1 VSDSEKPTLLV
12 IDGHSLAFRAF
23 YALPLESFQTSGGQY
38 TNAIHGFLS
47 MFLTILQ
54 AEKPTHV
61 AVAFDI
67 SRYSFRTAEYPEY
80 KGTRGETPPEFI
92 GQVPLLQEALHAMRI
107 PTMQMENY
115 EADDILAT
123 LATKGEAAGMRV
135 LVVSG
140 DRDTFQLV
148 TDEVTVLYP
157 SARGVSEL
165 KRYTPDAVEERYG
178 IRPHQY
184 PDIAALVGET
194 SDNLPGVDK
203 VGEKTAV
210 KWIQQYGSL
219 DEVIAHRDEI
229 VGVVGNNLREQ
240 LANVERNA
248 RLNKLVRTL
257 DLPIDIADL
266 VCVPI
271 EPNEVVE
278 VFDRL
283 QFRTLKQRVL
293 QFGGSGIDAG
303 NSSAIAEHS
312 AARVP
317 VREQISS
324 PTPIH
329 LGDEELA
336 KWLSDHS
343 DSRVAVV
350 IEQGDDG
357 LVIGLATADACVRSI
372 RASDSLDH
380 VAFDTW
386 LASSAP
392 KLVHDGKLLGHLLSD
407 NGLSLAGIARDTRV
421 AAWLND
427 SASKS
432 LALVDIARSLTGLD
446 VPVAD
451 PNELVP
457 SVDPASVAITAWI
470 LTQLDAELE
479 ILLDEGQ
486 QSIERDIEIPLIPIL
501 MDMERV
507 GIAMDV
513 TILDDIYRRVTE
525 TADSTAQKLFSMI
538 GREINLS
545 SPKQLQEVLFDQLDM
560 PKTRATKTGF
570 STDAA
575 SLADLQASTPHPF
588 LDGLLEHREQ
598 TKLAQIVEGLR
609 KSVQPDGRIHTTYDQ
624 TGTTTGRLSSSEPN
638 LQNIPIRSETGAE
651 IRAAFVADRH
661 HDGLLTA
668 DYSQIEMRIMAHLSG
683 DESLVAAFQSG
694 EDLHRFVGA
703 KVFGVEPGDVT
714 PAMRTK
720 VKAMSYGLAYGLSAF
735 GLAKQL
741 RIDNKEAKS
750 LMSDYFSRFGGVR
763 DYLRSV
769 VEQARKDLFTRTVFG
784 RKRQFRDLASS
795 NRLVRDN
802 AERAALNAP
811 IQGTSA
817 DIMKIAMI
825 RAAEGVR
832 NASLSSR
839 LLLQVHDELI
849 FEIAPGETEKL
860 HSIVEEAMEHAV
872 KLSVP
877 LDVQVGIG
885 SSWKAAGH

>member
-1 VSDSEKPTLLV
+1 VSATEKPTLLV

-23 YALPLESFQTSGGQY
+23 YALPLESFQTSGGQH

-92 GQVPLLQEALHAMRI
+92 GQVPLLQEALRAMRI
-107 PTMQMENY
+107 ETMQIENY

-123 LATKGEAAGMRV
+123 LATKGEAAGLEV

-148 TDEVTVLYP
+148 TDKVTVLYP

-165 KRYTPDAVEERYG
+165 KRYTPAAVEERYG
-178 IRPHQY
+178 IRPDQY

-219 DEVIAHRDEI
+219 DEVLAHRDEI
-229 VGVVGNNLREQ
+229 GGVVGNNLREQ
-240 LANVERNA
+240 IGNVERNA
-248 RLNKLVRTL
+248 RLNKLVRDLELPVPL
-257 DLPIDIADL
+257 DGLIRR
-266 VCVPI
+266 PI
-271 EPNEVVE
+271 EPTEVVE

-283 QFRTLKQRVL
+283 QFRSLKQRVL
-293 QFGGSGIDAG
+293 QFGG
-303 NSSAIAEHS
+303 
-312 AARVP
+312 AAADVATAP
-317 VREQISS
+317 PTHAPSTPIREQI
-324 PTPIH
+324 PAPVPRH
-329 LGDEELA
+329 MGDEELA
-336 KWLSDHS
+336 KWLTDNA
-343 DSRVAVV
+343 DERIGLF
-350 IEQGDDG
+350 IERGDDG
-357 LVIGLATADACVRSI
+357 FAIGLATHDVCVRSV
-372 RASDSLDH
+372 RATDSLDH
-380 VAFDTW
+380 VAFDAW
-386 LASSAP
+386 LAGTTP
-392 KLVHDGKLLGHLLSD
+392 KIVHDGKALGHLLAEFD
-407 NGLSLAGIARDTRV
+407 LSLGGIVRDTRV
-421 AAWLND
+421 AAWLLD
-427 SASKS
+427 SSTKS
-432 LALVDIARSLTGLD
+432 LVLPDIARALTGLD

-457 SVDPASVAITAWI
+457 SVDPSSTATTAWI

-479 ILLDEGQ
+479 GRLDEGQ
-486 QSIERDIEIPLIPIL
+486 QSIEREIEVPLIPVL
-501 MDMERV
+501 LDMERV
-507 GIAMDV
+507 GIAMDAG
-513 TILDDIYRRVTE
+513 ILDDIYRRLTV
-525 TADSTAQKLFSMI
+525 TADAKAAELFAMI
-538 GREINLS
+538 GTEMNLS
-545 SPKQLQEVLFDQLDM
+545 SPKQLQEVLFGTLGM
-560 PKTRATKTGF
+560 PKTRATKTGY

-575 SLADLQASTPHPF
+575 SLADLQASNPHPF

-598 TKLAQIVEGLR
+598 TKLAQIVEVLR
-609 KSVQPDGRIHTTYDQ
+609 KSIQPDGRIHTTYDQ

-638 LQNIPIRSETGAE
+638 LQNIPIRSDVGAQ
-651 IRAAFVADRH
+651 IRAAFVSDPSHER
-661 HDGLLTA
+661 LLTA

-683 DESLVAAFQSG
+683 DEGLIEAFRSG
-694 EDLHRFVGA
+694 EDLHRYVGA
-703 KVFGVEPGDVT
+703 KVFGVDPGDVT
-714 PAMRTK
+714 PAMRSK

-741 RIDNKEAKS
+741 RIDNEEAKS
-750 LMSDYFSRFGGVR
+750 LMSDYFDRFGGVR

-769 VEQARKDLFTRTVFG
+769 VEQARKDLFTTTVFG
-784 RKRQFRDLASS
+784 RKRQFGDLASS
-795 NRLVRDN
+795 NRMVRDN

-825 RAAEGVR
+825 RAVEGLH

-849 FEIAPGETEKL
+849 FEVAPGETDRL
-860 HSIVEEAMEHAV
+860 RGIVEVAMEHAV
-872 KLSVP
+872 ALSVP
-877 LDVQVGIG
+877 LDVQIG
-885 SSWKAAGH
+885 LGLSWKEAGH

>member
-1 VSDSEKPTLLV
+1 MSDTEKPTLLI

-23 YALPLESFQTSGGQY
+23 YALPLESFQTSGGQH

-92 GQVPLLQEALHAMRI
+92 GQVPLLQEALRAMRI
-107 PTMQMENY
+107 ETLQMENY

-123 LATKGEAAGMRV
+123 LATKGEAAGLDV

-148 TDEVTVLYP
+148 TDKVTVLYP

-165 KRYTPDAVEERYG
+165 KRYTPAAVEERYG

-219 DEVIAHRDEI
+219 DEVLAHRDEI
-229 VGVVGNNLREQ
+229 GGVVGNNLREQ
-240 LANVERNA
+240 IGNVERNA
-248 RLNKLVRTL
+248 KLNKLVRNLELPVPL
-257 DLPIDIADL
+257 DGL
-266 VCVPI
+266 VRQPI
-271 EPNEVVE
+271 EPAEVVE

-283 QFRTLKQRVL
+283 QFRSLKQRVL
-293 QFGGSGIDAG
+293 QFGGVSADA
-303 NSSAIAEHS
+303 STAAET
-312 AARVP
+312 APNTP
-317 VREQISS
+317 VREQVPA
-324 PTPIH
+324 PTPRH
-329 LGDEELA
+329 MGDEELA
-336 KWLSDHS
+336 KWLTDNA
-343 DSRVAVV
+343 DARIGLF
-350 IEQGDDG
+350 IERADDG
-357 LVIGLATADACVRSI
+357 LAIGLATDDISVRSV
-372 RASDSLDH
+372 RVSGSLDH
-380 VAFDTW
+380 VAFDAW
-386 LASSAP
+386 LAGPSP
-392 KLVHDGKLLGHLLSD
+392 KLVHDGKALAHLLAEFD
-407 NGLSLAGIARDTRV
+407 LRLGGIVRDTRV
-421 AAWLND
+421 AAWLLD
-427 SASKS
+427 SSTKS
-432 LALVDIARSLTGLD
+432 LALVDVARSLTGLD
-446 VPVAD
+446 VPTAD

-457 SVDPASVAITAWI
+457 SVDPASTATTAWI
-470 LTQLDAELE
+470 ITQLHSELE
-479 ILLDEGQ
+479 VRLDEGQ
-486 QSIERDIEIPLIPIL
+486 QSIEREIEVPLIPIL
-501 MDMERV
+501 VDMERA
-507 GIAMDV
+507 GIAMDAA
-513 TILDDIYRRVTE
+513 ILDDIYERLTSA
-525 TADSTAQKLFSMI
+525 ADAKAAELFAMI
-538 GREINLS
+538 GTEMNLS
-545 SPKQLQEVLFDQLDM
+545 SPKQLQEVLFEKLGM
-560 PKTRATKTGF
+560 PKTRATKTGY

-575 SLADLQASTPHPF
+575 SLADLQASNPHPF

-598 TKLAQIVEGLR
+598 TKLAQIVEVLR
-609 KSVQPDGRIHTTYDQ
+609 KSIQADGRIHTTFDQ

-638 LQNIPIRSETGAE
+638 LQNIPIRSDVGAQ
-651 IRAAFVADRH
+651 IRAAFVSDAAHER
-661 HDGLLTA
+661 LLTA

-683 DESLVAAFQSG
+683 DEGLIEAFKSG

-703 KVFGVEPGDVT
+703 KVFSVDPADVT
-714 PAMRTK
+714 PAMRSK

-750 LMSDYFSRFGGVR
+750 LMSDYFARFGGVR

-769 VEQARKDLFTRTVFG
+769 VEQARKDLFTTTVFG
-784 RKRQFRDLASS
+784 RKRQFGDLASS
-795 NRLVRDN
+795 NRMVRDN

-825 RAAEGVR
+825 RAVEAVR

-849 FEIAPGETEKL
+849 FEVAPGETDRL
-860 HSIVEEAMEHAV
+860 RVIVEEAMEQAV
-872 KLSVP
+872 SLTVP
-877 LDVQVGIG
+877 LDVQIG
-885 SSWKAAGH
+885 LGLSWKEAGH

>member
-1 VSDSEKPTLLV
+1 MSDTEKPTLLI

-23 YALPLESFQTSGGQY
+23 YALPLESFQTSGGQH

-92 GQVPLLQEALHAMRI
+92 GQVPLLQEALRAMRI
-107 PTMQMENY
+107 ETIQIENY

-123 LATKGEAAGMRV
+123 LATKGEAAGLDV

-148 TDEVTVLYP
+148 TDKVTVLYP

-165 KRYTPDAVEERYG
+165 KRYTPAAVEERYG
-178 IRPHQY
+178 IRPDQY

-219 DEVIAHRDEI
+219 DEVLAHRDEI
-229 VGVVGNNLREQ
+229 GGVVGNNLREQ
-240 LANVERNA
+240 IGNVERNA
-248 RLNKLVRTL
+248 RLNKLVRDLELPVPL
-257 DLPIDIADL
+257 DGL
-266 VCVPI
+266 VRQPI
-271 EPNEVVE
+271 EPDEVVE

-283 QFRTLKQRVL
+283 QFRSLKQRVL
-293 QFGGSGIDAG
+293 QFGGATSAGATASGVSE
-303 NSSAIAEHS
+303 SSFPA
-312 AARVP
+312 
-317 VREQISS
+317 REQVLA
-324 PTPIH
+324 PTPRH
-329 LGDEELA
+329 MGDEELA
-336 KWLSDHS
+336 KWLADNVE
-343 DSRVAVV
+343 SRIGLFV
-350 IEQGDDG
+350 EQADDG
-357 LVIGLATADACVRSI
+357 LAIGLATHEVSVRSV
-372 RASDSLDH
+372 RVNESLDH
-380 VAFDTW
+380 VAFDAW
-386 LASSAP
+386 LAGPGP
-392 KLVHDGKLLGHLLSD
+392 KIVHDGKALGHLLSD
-407 NGLSLAGIARDTRV
+407 FGLTLGGVVRDTRI
-421 AAWLND
+421 AAWLLD
-427 SASKS
+427 SSTKS
-432 LALVDIARSLTGLD
+432 LALADVARLLTGLD

-457 SVDPASVAITAWI
+457 SVDPASTATAAWT
-470 LTQLDAELE
+470 LTQLDTELE
-479 ILLDEGQ
+479 VRLDEGQ
-486 QSIERDIEIPLIPIL
+486 QSVEREIEIPLIPVL
-501 MDMERV
+501 LDMERA
-507 GIAMDV
+507 GIAMDES
-513 TILDDIYRRVTE
+513 ILDDIYARLTS
-525 TADSTAQKLFSMI
+525 TADAKAAELFAMI
-538 GREINLS
+538 GTEMNLS
-545 SPKQLQEVLFDQLDM
+545 SPKQLQEVLFEKLGM
-560 PKTRATKTGF
+560 PKTRATKTGY

-575 SLADLQASTPHPF
+575 SLADLQASNPHPF

-598 TKLAQIVEGLR
+598 TKLAQIVEVLR
-609 KSVQPDGRIHTTYDQ
+609 KSIQADGRIHTTFDQ

-638 LQNIPIRSETGAE
+638 LQNIPIRSDVGAQ
-651 IRAAFVADRH
+651 IRAAFVSDSAHER
-661 HDGLLTA
+661 LLTA

-683 DESLVAAFQSG
+683 DEGLIEAFKSG

-703 KVFGVEPGDVT
+703 KVFSVDPADVT
-714 PAMRTK
+714 PAMRSK

-750 LMSDYFSRFGGVR
+750 LMSDYFARFGGVR

-769 VEQARKDLFTRTVFG
+769 VEQARKDLFTTTVFG
-784 RKRQFRDLASS
+784 RKRQFGDLASS
-795 NRLVRDN
+795 NRMVRDN

-825 RAAEGVR
+825 RAVEAVR

-849 FEIAPGETEKL
+849 FEVAPGETDRL
-860 HSIVEEAMEHAV
+860 RVIVEEAMEHAV
-872 KLSVP
+872 ALTVP
-877 LDVQVGIG
+877 LDVQIG
-885 SSWKAAGH
+885 LGLSWKEAGH

>member
-1 VSDSEKPTLLV
+1 MSDSEKPTLLV

-23 YALPLESFQTSGGQY
+23 YALPIESFVTAGGQH

-67 SRYSFRTAEYPEY
+67 SRYSFRTVEYPEY

-92 GQVPLLQEALHAMRI
+92 GQVPLLQEALHAMAI
-107 PTMQMENY
+107 PTIQMENY

-123 LATKGEAAGMRV
+123 LATKGEAAGMDV

-148 TDEVTVLYP
+148 TEKVTVLYP
-157 SARGVSEL
+157 SARGVAEL

-219 DEVIAHRDEI
+219 DEVLAHRDEI
-229 VGVVGNNLREQ
+229 GGVVGNNLREQ
-240 LANVERNA
+240 IANVERNA

-257 DLPIDIADL
+257 DLPFAIDEL
-266 VCVPI
+266 VRKPI
-271 EPNEVVE
+271 DGSAVVD

-293 QFGGSGIDAG
+293 QFGGVASADIPTEPAAVAPTVIEADA
-303 NSSAIAEHS
+303 
-312 AARVP
+312 
-317 VREQISS
+317 
-324 PTPIH
+324 PTPRH

-336 KWLSDHS
+336 TWLGKRSGE
-343 DSRVAVV
+343 RIGLIV
-350 IEQGDDG
+350 ERGDDG
-357 LVIGLATADACVRSI
+357 LVLGLATTTESVRSV
-372 RASDSLDH
+372 RVSGSLDH
-380 VAFDTW
+380 VAFDAW

-392 KLVHDGKLLGHLLSD
+392 KVVHDGKALTHLLRD
-407 NGLSLAGIARDTRV
+407 HDLTLAGIVRDTRV
-421 AAWLND
+421 AAWLLD
-427 SASKS
+427 STAKS
-432 LALVDIARSLTGLD
+432 LRLPDIARSLAGLD
-446 VPVAD
+446 VPVPD

-457 SVDPASVAITAWI
+457 TVDAASLATTAWV
-470 LTQLDAELE
+470 LTQLDVVLE
-479 ILLDEGQ
+479 QRLDEGQ
-486 QSIERDIEIPLIPIL
+486 QSVEREIEVPLIPVL
-501 MDMERV
+501 AEMEHN
-507 GIAMDV
+507 GIALDRA
-513 TILDDIYRRVTE
+513 ILDRLY
-525 TADSTAQKLFSMI
+525 DSLTGRANAIAGELYAMI
-538 GREINLS
+538 GKEVNLS
-545 SPKQLQEVLFDQLDM
+545 SPKQLQEILFEQLEM
-560 PKTRATKTGF
+560 PKTRSTKTGY

-575 SLADLQASTPHPF
+575 ALADLQESNPHPF
-588 LDGLLEHREQ
+588 LDGLLAHREQ
-598 TKLAQIVEGLR
+598 TKLAQMVESLR
-609 KSVQPDGRIHTTYDQ
+609 SSIGPDGRIHTTYDQ
-624 TGTTTGRLSSSEPN
+624 TGTTTGRISSTDPN
-638 LQNIPIRSETGAE
+638 LQNIPIRSDVGAE
-651 IRAAFVADRH
+651 IRAAFVSDAAH
-661 HDGLLTA
+661 ETLLTA

-683 DESLVAAFQSG
+683 DEGLIEAFKSG

-703 KVFGVEPGDVT
+703 KVFGVDPADVT
-714 PAMRTK
+714 PAMRSK

-741 RIDNKEAKS
+741 RIENKEAKA
-750 LMSDYFSRFGGVR
+750 LMGDYFARFGGVR

-769 VEQARKDLFTRTVFG
+769 VEQARKDLFTTTVFG
-784 RKRQFRDLASS
+784 RKRPFGDLASS

-817 DIMKIAMI
+817 DIMKLAMI
-825 RAAEGVR
+825 RVAEAMR
-832 NASLSSR
+832 ANSLQSR
-839 LLLQVHDELI
+839 LLLQVHDELV
-849 FEIAPGETEKL
+849 FEVVAGETDTL
-860 HSIVEEAMEHAV
+860 RTIVEEAMEHATA
-872 KLSVP
+872 LSVP
-877 LDVQVGIG
+877 LDVQVGVG
-885 SSWKAAGH
+885 KSWKDAGH

>member
-1 VSDSEKPTLLV
+1 
-12 IDGHSLAFRAF
+12 
-23 YALPLESFQTSGGQY
+23 
-38 TNAIHGFLS
+38 

-92 GQVPLLQEALHAMRI
+92 GQVPLLQEALRAMRI
-107 PTMQMENY
+107 ETMQIENY

-123 LATKGEAAGMRV
+123 LATKGEAAGLDV

-148 TDEVTVLYP
+148 TDKVTVLYP

-165 KRYTPDAVEERYG
+165 KRYTPAAVEERYG
-178 IRPHQY
+178 IRPDQY

-219 DEVIAHRDEI
+219 DEVLAHRDEI
-229 VGVVGNNLREQ
+229 GGVVGNNLREQ
-240 LANVERNA
+240 IGNVERNA
-248 RLNKLVRTL
+248 RLNKLVRDLELPVPL
-257 DLPIDIADL
+257 DGL
-266 VCVPI
+266 VRQPI
-271 EPNEVVE
+271 EPDEVVE

-283 QFRTLKQRVL
+283 QFRSLKQRVL
-293 QFGGSGIDAG
+293 QFGGATSADATASGVSE
-303 NSSAIAEHS
+303 SSFPA
-312 AARVP
+312 
-317 VREQISS
+317 REQVLA
-324 PTPIH
+324 PTPRH
-329 LGDEELA
+329 MGDEELA
-336 KWLSDHS
+336 KWLADNVE
-343 DSRVAVV
+343 SRIGLFVERA
-350 IEQGDDG
+350 DDG
-357 LVIGLATADACVRSI
+357 LAIGLANHEVSVRSV
-372 RASDSLDH
+372 RVNESLDH
-380 VAFDTW
+380 VAFDAW
-386 LASSAP
+386 LAGPGP
-392 KLVHDGKLLGHLLSD
+392 KIVHDGKALGHLLSD
-407 NGLSLAGIARDTRV
+407 FGLTLGGVVRDTRI
-421 AAWLND
+421 AAWLLD
-427 SASKS
+427 SSTKS
-432 LALVDIARSLTGLD
+432 LALADVARSLTGLD

-457 SVDPASVAITAWI
+457 SVDPASTATAAWT
-470 LTQLDAELE
+470 LTQLDTELE
-479 ILLDEGQ
+479 VRLDEGQ
-486 QSIERDIEIPLIPIL
+486 QAVEREIEIPLIPVL
-501 MDMERV
+501 LDMERA
-507 GIAMDV
+507 GIAMDES
-513 TILDDIYRRVTE
+513 ILDDIYARLTS
-525 TADSTAQKLFSMI
+525 TADAKAAELFAMI
-538 GREINLS
+538 GTEMNLA
-545 SPKQLQEVLFDQLDM
+545 SPKQLQEVLFEKLGM
-560 PKTRATKTGF
+560 PKTRATKTGY

-575 SLADLQASTPHPF
+575 SLADLQASNPHPF

-598 TKLAQIVEGLR
+598 TKLAQIVEVLR
-609 KSVQPDGRIHTTYDQ
+609 KSIQADGRIHTTFDQ

-638 LQNIPIRSETGAE
+638 LQNIPIRSDVGAQ
-651 IRAAFVADRH
+651 IRAAFVSDSAHER
-661 HDGLLTA
+661 LLTA

-683 DESLVAAFQSG
+683 DEGLIEAFKSG
-694 EDLHRFVGA
+694 EDLHRYVGA
-703 KVFGVEPGDVT
+703 KVFSVDPADVT
-714 PAMRTK
+714 PAMRSK

-750 LMSDYFSRFGGVR
+750 LMSDYFARFGGVR

-769 VEQARKDLFTRTVFG
+769 VEQARKDLFTTTVFG
-784 RKRQFRDLASS
+784 RKRQFGDLASS
-795 NRLVRDN
+795 NRMVRDN

-825 RAAEGVR
+825 RAVEAVR

-849 FEIAPGETEKL
+849 FEVAPGETDRL
-860 HSIVEEAMEHAV
+860 RVIVEEAMEHAV
-872 KLSVP
+872 ALTVP
-877 LDVQVGIG
+877 LDVQIG
-885 SSWKAAGH
+885 LGLSWKEAGH

>member
-1 VSDSEKPTLLV
+1 MSDTEKPTLLI

-23 YALPLESFQTSGGQY
+23 YALPLESFQTSGGQH

-54 AEKPTHV
+54 AENPTHV

-92 GQVPLLQEALHAMRI
+92 GQVPLLQEALRAMRI
-107 PTMQMENY
+107 ETMQMENY

-123 LATKGEAAGMRV
+123 LATKGEAAGLDV

-148 TDEVTVLYP
+148 TDKVTVLYP

-165 KRYTPDAVEERYG
+165 KRYTPAAVEERYG
-178 IRPHQY
+178 IRPDQY

-219 DEVIAHRDEI
+219 DEVLAHRDEI
-229 VGVVGNNLREQ
+229 GGVVGNNLREQ
-240 LANVERNA
+240 IGNVERNA
-248 RLNKLVRTL
+248 KLNKLVRNLELPVPL
-257 DLPIDIADL
+257 DGL
-266 VCVPI
+266 VRQPI
-271 EPNEVVE
+271 EPAEVVE

-283 QFRTLKQRVL
+283 QFRSLKQRVL
-293 QFGGSGIDAG
+293 QFGGVSADA
-303 NSSAIAEHS
+303 STATEIAPNT
-312 AARVP
+312 P
-317 VREQISS
+317 VREQVPA
-324 PTPIH
+324 PTPRH
-329 LGDEELA
+329 MGDEELA
-336 KWLSDHS
+336 KWLTDNA
-343 DSRVAVV
+343 DARIGLF
-350 IEQGDDG
+350 IERADDG
-357 LVIGLATADACVRSI
+357 LAIGLATDDISVRSV
-372 RASDSLDH
+372 RVSGSLDH
-380 VAFDTW
+380 VAFDAW
-386 LASSAP
+386 LAGPSP
-392 KLVHDGKLLGHLLSD
+392 KLVHDGKALGHLLAEFD
-407 NGLSLAGIARDTRV
+407 LRLGGIVRDTRV
-421 AAWLND
+421 AAWLLD
-427 SASKS
+427 SSTKS
-432 LALVDIARSLTGLD
+432 LALVDVARSLTGLD
-446 VPVAD
+446 VPTAD

-457 SVDPASVAITAWI
+457 SVDPASTATTAWI
-470 LTQLDAELE
+470 ITQLDSELE
-479 ILLDEGQ
+479 GRLDEGQ
-486 QSIERDIEIPLIPIL
+486 QSIERDIEVPLISIL
-501 MDMERV
+501 VDMERA
-507 GIAMDV
+507 GIAMDAA
-513 TILDDIYRRVTE
+513 ILDDIYERLTSA
-525 TADSTAQKLFSMI
+525 ADAKAAELFAMI
-538 GREINLS
+538 GTEMNLS
-545 SPKQLQEVLFDQLDM
+545 SPKQLQEVLFEKLGM
-560 PKTRATKTGF
+560 PKTRATKTGY

-575 SLADLQASTPHPF
+575 SLADLQASNPHPF

-598 TKLAQIVEGLR
+598 TKLAQIVEVLR
-609 KSVQPDGRIHTTYDQ
+609 KSIQADGRIHTTFDQ

-638 LQNIPIRSETGAE
+638 LQNIPIRSDVGSQ
-651 IRAAFVADRH
+651 IRAAFISDASHER
-661 HDGLLTA
+661 LLTA

-683 DESLVAAFQSG
+683 DEGLIEAFKSG

-703 KVFGVEPGDVT
+703 KVFSVDPADVT
-714 PAMRTK
+714 PAMRSK

-750 LMSDYFSRFGGVR
+750 LMSDYFARFGGVR

-769 VEQARKDLFTRTVFG
+769 VEQARKDLFTTTVFG
-784 RKRQFRDLASS
+784 RKRQFGDLASS
-795 NRLVRDN
+795 NRMVRDN

-825 RAAEGVR
+825 RAVEAVR

-849 FEIAPGETEKL
+849 FEVAPGETDRL
-860 HSIVEEAMEHAV
+860 RVIVEEAMEHAV
-872 KLSVP
+872 SLTVP
-877 LDVQVGIG
+877 LDVQIG
-885 SSWKAAGH
+885 LGLSWKEAGH

>member
-1 VSDSEKPTLLV
+1 VSDTEKPTLLI

-23 YALPLESFQTSGGQY
+23 YALPLESFQTSGGQH

-92 GQVPLLQEALHAMRI
+92 GQVPLLQEALRAMRI
-107 PTMQMENY
+107 ETMQIENY

-123 LATKGEAAGMRV
+123 LATKGEAAGLDV

-148 TDEVTVLYP
+148 TDKVTVLYP

-165 KRYTPDAVEERYG
+165 KRYTPAAVEERYG
-178 IRPHQY
+178 IRPDQY

-219 DEVIAHRDEI
+219 DEVLAHRDEI
-229 VGVVGNNLREQ
+229 GGVVGNNLREQ
-240 LANVERNA
+240 IGNVERNA
-248 RLNKLVRTL
+248 RLNKLVRDLELPVPL
-257 DLPIDIADL
+257 DGL
-266 VCVPI
+266 VRQPI
-271 EPNEVVE
+271 EPDEVVE

-283 QFRTLKQRVL
+283 QFRSLKQRVL
-293 QFGGSGIDAG
+293 QFGGATSAG
-303 NSSAIAEHS
+303 AIASGVSES
-312 AARVP
+312 SSPA
-317 VREQISS
+317 REQVLA
-324 PTPIH
+324 PTPRH
-329 LGDEELA
+329 MGDEELA
-336 KWLSDHS
+336 KWLADNVE
-343 DSRVAVV
+343 SRIGLFVERA
-350 IEQGDDG
+350 DDG
-357 LVIGLATADACVRSI
+357 LAIGLATHEVSVRSV
-372 RASDSLDH
+372 RVNESLDH
-380 VAFDTW
+380 VAFDAW
-386 LASSAP
+386 LAGPGP
-392 KLVHDGKLLGHLLSD
+392 KIVHDGKALGHLLSD
-407 NGLSLAGIARDTRV
+407 FGLTLGGVVRDTRI
-421 AAWLND
+421 AAWLLD
-427 SASKS
+427 SSTKS
-432 LALVDIARSLTGLD
+432 LALADVARSLTGLD

-457 SVDPASVAITAWI
+457 SVDPASTATAAWT
-470 LTQLDAELE
+470 LTQLDTELE
-479 ILLDEGQ
+479 VRLDEGQ
-486 QSIERDIEIPLIPIL
+486 QSVEREIEIPLIPVL
-501 MDMERV
+501 LDMERA
-507 GIAMDV
+507 GIAMDES
-513 TILDDIYRRVTE
+513 ILDDIYARLTS
-525 TADSTAQKLFSMI
+525 TADAKAAELFAMI
-538 GREINLS
+538 GTEMNLS
-545 SPKQLQEVLFDQLDM
+545 SPKQLQEVLFEKLGM
-560 PKTRATKTGF
+560 PKTRATKTGY

-575 SLADLQASTPHPF
+575 SLADLQASNPHPF

-598 TKLAQIVEGLR
+598 TKLAQIVEVLR
-609 KSVQPDGRIHTTYDQ
+609 KSIQADGRIHTTFDQ

-638 LQNIPIRSETGAE
+638 LQNIPIRSDVGAQ
-651 IRAAFVADRH
+651 IRAAFVSDSAHER
-661 HDGLLTA
+661 LLTA

-683 DESLVAAFQSG
+683 DEGLIEAFKSG

-703 KVFGVEPGDVT
+703 KVFSVDPADVT
-714 PAMRTK
+714 PAMRSK

-750 LMSDYFSRFGGVR
+750 LMSDYFARFGGVR

-769 VEQARKDLFTRTVFG
+769 VEQARKDLFTTTVFG
-784 RKRQFRDLASS
+784 RKRQFGDLASS
-795 NRLVRDN
+795 NRMVRDN

-825 RAAEGVR
+825 RAVEAVR

-849 FEIAPGETEKL
+849 FEVSPGETERL
-860 HSIVEEAMEHAV
+860 RVIVEDAMEHAV
-872 KLSVP
+872 VLTVP
-877 LDVQVGIG
+877 LDVQIG
-885 SSWKAAGH
+885 LGLSWKEAGH

>member
-1 VSDSEKPTLLV
+1 MSDTEKPTLLI

-23 YALPLESFQTSGGQY
+23 YALPLESFQTSGGQH

-92 GQVPLLQEALHAMRI
+92 GQVPLLQEALRAMRI
-107 PTMQMENY
+107 ETIQMENY

-123 LATKGEAAGMRV
+123 LATKGEAAGLDV

-148 TDEVTVLYP
+148 TDKVTVLYP

-165 KRYTPDAVEERYG
+165 KRYTPAAVEERYG

-219 DEVIAHRDEI
+219 DEVLAHRDEI
-229 VGVVGNNLREQ
+229 GGVVGNNLREQ
-240 LANVERNA
+240 IGNVERNA
-248 RLNKLVRTL
+248 KLNKLVRNLELPVPL
-257 DLPIDIADL
+257 DGL
-266 VCVPI
+266 VRQPI
-271 EPNEVVE
+271 EPAEVVE

-283 QFRTLKQRVL
+283 QFRSLKQRVL
-293 QFGGSGIDAG
+293 QFGGVSADA
-303 NSSAIAEHS
+303 STAAET
-312 AARVP
+312 APNTP
-317 VREQISS
+317 VREQVPA
-324 PTPIH
+324 PTPRH
-329 LGDEELA
+329 MGDEELA
-336 KWLSDHS
+336 KWLTDNA
-343 DSRVAVV
+343 DARIGLF
-350 IEQGDDG
+350 IERADDG
-357 LVIGLATADACVRSI
+357 LAIGLATDDISVRSV
-372 RASDSLDH
+372 RVSGSLDH
-380 VAFDTW
+380 VAFDAW
-386 LASSAP
+386 LAGPSP
-392 KLVHDGKLLGHLLSD
+392 KLVHDGKALAHLLAEFD
-407 NGLSLAGIARDTRV
+407 LRLGGIVRDTRV
-421 AAWLND
+421 AAWLLD
-427 SASKS
+427 SSTKS
-432 LALVDIARSLTGLD
+432 LALVDVARSLTGLD
-446 VPVAD
+446 VPTAD

-457 SVDPASVAITAWI
+457 SVDPASTATTAWI
-470 LTQLDAELE
+470 ITQLHSELE
-479 ILLDEGQ
+479 VRLDEGQ
-486 QSIERDIEIPLIPIL
+486 QSIEREIEVPLIPIL
-501 MDMERV
+501 VDMERA
-507 GIAMDV
+507 GIAMDAA
-513 TILDDIYRRVTE
+513 ILDDIYERLTSA
-525 TADSTAQKLFSMI
+525 ADAKAAELFAMI
-538 GREINLS
+538 GTEMNLS
-545 SPKQLQEVLFDQLDM
+545 SPKQLQEVLFEKLGM
-560 PKTRATKTGF
+560 PKTRATKTGY

-575 SLADLQASTPHPF
+575 SLADLQASNPHPF

-598 TKLAQIVEGLR
+598 TKLAQIVEVLR
-609 KSVQPDGRIHTTYDQ
+609 KSIQADGRIHTTFDQ

-638 LQNIPIRSETGAE
+638 LQNIPIRSDVGAQ
-651 IRAAFVADRH
+651 IRAAFVSDAAHER
-661 HDGLLTA
+661 LLTA

-683 DESLVAAFQSG
+683 DEGLIEAFKSG

-703 KVFGVEPGDVT
+703 KVFSVDPADVT
-714 PAMRTK
+714 PAMRSK

-750 LMSDYFSRFGGVR
+750 LMSDYFARFGGVR

-769 VEQARKDLFTRTVFG
+769 VEQARKDLFTTTVFG
-784 RKRQFRDLASS
+784 RKRQFGDLASS
-795 NRLVRDN
+795 NRMVRDN

-825 RAAEGVR
+825 RAVEAVR

-849 FEIAPGETEKL
+849 FEVAPGETDRL
-860 HSIVEEAMEHAV
+860 RVIVEEAMEQAV
-872 KLSVP
+872 SLTVP
-877 LDVQVGIG
+877 LDVQIG
-885 SSWKAAGH
+885 LGLSWKEAGH

>member
-1 VSDSEKPTLLV
+1 MSDTQKPTLLV

-23 YALPLESFQTSGGQY
+23 YALPLESFQTSGGQH

-54 AEKPTHV
+54 AENPTHV

-92 GQVPLLQEALHAMRI
+92 GQVPLLQEALRAMRI
-107 PTMQMENY
+107 ETMQMENF

-123 LATKGEAAGMRV
+123 LATKGEAAGLDV

-148 TDEVTVLYP
+148 TEKVTVLYP

-165 KRYTPDAVEERYG
+165 KRYTPAAVEERYG
-178 IRPHQY
+178 IRPDQY

-219 DEVIAHRDEI
+219 DEVLAHRDEI
-229 VGVVGNNLREQ
+229 GGVVGNNLREQ
-240 LANVERNA
+240 IGNVERNA
-248 RLNKLVRTL
+248 RLNKLVRDLELPVPL
-257 DLPIDIADL
+257 DEL
-266 VCVPI
+266 VRRPI
-271 EPNEVVE
+271 EPTEVVE

-283 QFRTLKQRVL
+283 QFRSLKQRVL
-293 QFGGSGIDAG
+293 QFGGIAADATM
-303 NSSAIAEHS
+303 STPAKAP
-312 AARVP
+312 ATP
-317 VREQISS
+317 LREQV
-324 PTPIH
+324 PAPVPRH
-329 LGDEELA
+329 MGDEELA
-336 KWLSDHS
+336 KWLQ
-343 DSRVAVV
+343 DSAVSRIGLF
-350 IEQGDDG
+350 IERGDDG
-357 LVIGLATADACVRSI
+357 LAIGLATHDVSVRSV

-380 VAFDTW
+380 VAFDAW
-386 LASSAP
+386 LASPSP
-392 KLVHDGKLLGHLLSD
+392 KIVHDGKALGHLLAEFD
-407 NGLSLAGIARDTRV
+407 LSLGGIVRDTRV
-421 AAWLND
+421 AAWLLD
-427 SASKS
+427 SSTKS
-432 LALVDIARSLTGLD
+432 LALVDVARSLTGLD

-457 SVDPASVAITAWI
+457 SVDPSSTATTAWI
-470 LTQLDAELE
+470 LTQLDSELE
-479 ILLDEGQ
+479 GRLDEGQ
-486 QSIERDIEIPLIPIL
+486 QSIEREIEVPLIPVL
-501 MDMERV
+501 LDMERA
-507 GIAMDV
+507 GIAMDAA
-513 TILDDIYRRVTE
+513 ILDDIYVRLTS
-525 TADSTAQKLFSMI
+525 TADAKASELFSMI
-538 GREINLS
+538 GSEINLS
-545 SPKQLQEVLFDQLDM
+545 SPKQLQEVLFEKLGM
-560 PKTRATKTGF
+560 PKTRSTKTGY

-575 SLADLQASTPHPF
+575 SLADLQASNPHPF

-598 TKLAQIVEGLR
+598 TKLAQIVEVLR
-609 KSVQPDGRIHTTYDQ
+609 KSIQSDGRIHTSYDQ

-638 LQNIPIRSETGAE
+638 LQNIPIRSDVGAQ
-651 IRAAFVADRH
+651 IRAAFISDPSHER
-661 HDGLLTA
+661 LLTA

-683 DESLVAAFQSG
+683 DEGLIEAFKSG

-703 KVFGVEPGDVT
+703 KVFGVDPVDVT
-714 PAMRTK
+714 PAMRSK

-750 LMSDYFSRFGGVR
+750 LMADYFARFGGVR

-769 VEQARKDLFTRTVFG
+769 VEQARKDLFTTTVFG
-784 RKRQFRDLASS
+784 RKRQFGDLASS

-825 RAAEGVR
+825 RAVEGLR

-849 FEIAPGETEKL
+849 FEVAPGETDRL
-860 HSIVEEAMEHAV
+860 RAIVEDAMEHAV
-872 KLSVP
+872 TLSVP
-877 LDVQVGIG
+877 LDVQIG
-885 SSWKAAGH
+885 LGLSWKEAGH

>member
-1 VSDSEKPTLLV
+1 
-12 IDGHSLAFRAF
+12 
-23 YALPLESFQTSGGQY
+23 
-38 TNAIHGFLS
+38 

-92 GQVPLLQEALHAMRI
+92 GQVPLLQEALRAMRI
-107 PTMQMENY
+107 ETMQIENY

-123 LATKGEAAGMRV
+123 LATKGEAAGLDV

-148 TDEVTVLYP
+148 TDKVTVLYP

-165 KRYTPDAVEERYG
+165 KRYTPAAVEERYG
-178 IRPHQY
+178 IRPDQY

-219 DEVIAHRDEI
+219 DEVLAHRDEI
-229 VGVVGNNLREQ
+229 GGVVGNNLREQ
-240 LANVERNA
+240 IGNVERNA
-248 RLNKLVRTL
+248 RLNKLVRDLELPVPL
-257 DLPIDIADL
+257 DGL
-266 VCVPI
+266 VRQPI
-271 EPNEVVE
+271 EPDEVVE

-283 QFRTLKQRVL
+283 QFRSLKQRVL
-293 QFGGSGIDAG
+293 QFGGATSAG
-303 NSSAIAEHS
+303 AIASGVSES
-312 AARVP
+312 SSPA
-317 VREQISS
+317 REQVLA
-324 PTPIH
+324 PTPRH
-329 LGDEELA
+329 MGDEELA
-336 KWLSDHS
+336 KWLADNVE
-343 DSRVAVV
+343 SRIGLFVERA
-350 IEQGDDG
+350 DDG
-357 LVIGLATADACVRSI
+357 LAIGLATHEVSVRSV
-372 RASDSLDH
+372 RVNESLDH
-380 VAFDTW
+380 VAFDAW
-386 LASSAP
+386 LAGPGP
-392 KLVHDGKLLGHLLSD
+392 KIVHDGKALGHLLSD
-407 NGLSLAGIARDTRV
+407 FGLTLGGVVRDTRI
-421 AAWLND
+421 AAWLLD
-427 SASKS
+427 SSTKS
-432 LALVDIARSLTGLD
+432 LALADVARSLTGLD

-457 SVDPASVAITAWI
+457 SVDPASTATAAWT
-470 LTQLDAELE
+470 LTQLDTELE
-479 ILLDEGQ
+479 VRLDEGQ
-486 QSIERDIEIPLIPIL
+486 QSVEREIEIPLIPVL
-501 MDMERV
+501 LDMERA
-507 GIAMDV
+507 GIAMDES
-513 TILDDIYRRVTE
+513 ILDDIYARLTS
-525 TADSTAQKLFSMI
+525 TADAKAAELFAMI
-538 GREINLS
+538 GTEMNLS
-545 SPKQLQEVLFDQLDM
+545 SPKQLQEVLFEKLGM
-560 PKTRATKTGF
+560 PKTRATKTGY

-575 SLADLQASTPHPF
+575 SLADLQASNPHPF

-598 TKLAQIVEGLR
+598 TKLAQIVEVLR
-609 KSVQPDGRIHTTYDQ
+609 KSIQADGRIHTTFDQ

-638 LQNIPIRSETGAE
+638 LQNIPIRSDVGAQ
-651 IRAAFVADRH
+651 IRAAFVSDSAHER
-661 HDGLLTA
+661 LLTA

-683 DESLVAAFQSG
+683 DEGLIEAFKSG

-703 KVFGVEPGDVT
+703 KVFSVDPADVT
-714 PAMRTK
+714 PAMRSK

-750 LMSDYFSRFGGVR
+750 LMSDYFARFGGVR

-769 VEQARKDLFTRTVFG
+769 VEQARKDLFTTTVFG
-784 RKRQFRDLASS
+784 RKRQFVDLASS
-795 NRLVRDN
+795 NRMVRDN

-825 RAAEGVR
+825 RAVEGLR
-832 NASLSSR
+832 SASLSSR

-849 FEIAPGETEKL
+849 FEVSPGETERL
-860 HSIVEEAMEHAV
+860 RVIVEDAMEHAV
-872 KLSVP
+872 VLTVP
-877 LDVQVGIG
+877 LDVQIG
-885 SSWKAAGH
+885 LGLSWKEAGH